1 MQMRNAGKLKWCFEP
16 YCWILIRHSVSFNS
30 TYSLTFASCNATIG
44 WTQAM
49 YHLSFSLVNTTAGL
63 VNGSLVNETISHY
76 FHLPGDAFN
85 FLNCSCS
92 LTEELS
98 NYAMCMVNQTILQ
111 YFDKSGLSSMVA
123 MAEKSNL
130 NSEFKAE
137 SIAQWIRPQSKS
149 FVVFPIR

>member
-1 MQMRNAGKLKWCFEP
+1 MRNAGKLKWCFEP

>member
-1 MQMRNAGKLKWCFEP
+1 MQTRNAGKLKWCFEP
-16 YCWILIRHSVSFNS
+16 YCWILIRHSASFNS